1 MSGRRYVTHTFFS
14 AKATD
19 GVGLALFVRDFK
31 NVVLDLITAAFAG
44 GSAVTL
50 KLQGAIG
57 DSCPDFSAA
66 ASVSNPWSF
75 IQGIDLNDGLAKDG
89 STGFT
94 IAGADDFKKVEFNVN
109 GLDWVNV
116 QVSGYAAPGNVTAK
130 ATAFDNE

>member
-1 MSGRRYVTHTFFS
+1 MRSYTTHTFFT
-14 AKATD
+14 AKAAD
-19 GVGLALFVRDFK
+19 GVGLSLFVRDFK
-31 NVVLDLITAAFAG
+31 NVVVDLITAALAG
-44 GSAVTL
+44 GSSVTL

-94 IAGADDFKKVEFNVN
+94 IAGVDDFKKIEFNVN
-109 GLDWVNV
+109 GLDWVNI
-116 QVSGYAAPGNVTAK
+116 QLSGYAGPGNVTAK